1 MDFQKPRRA
10 CLKIFPLL
18 SVLLVTPAGATDTDV
33 YLNRTGTIAPNVV
46 FSMDTSGSMTNNQIM
61 VAPDYKPETRYTG
74 AFKKNGV
81 YFSVD
86 GRIPSSADG
95 LSTTTFENV
104 KHCDFGRRKI
114 AEDGF
119 VAVRA
124 AVSFEETATSVHYAK
139 DVWFP
144 ANRVHFELFSNGSSR
159 VECQDDAGV
168 HGAAGGGS
176 ALYAS
181 RNTGQLYTSSTA
193 EEVDWS
199 KYPYVVIYSGNY
211 LNYKLNPGALISET
225 RAFLQERVVK
235 DAIKRTPEIFAGLV
249 FFDDKIIPGGSW
261 FNEADTTYYGA
272 VRSAVKD
279 NSIRSNQSLLL
290 QTVGTASY
298 DNATPLGTAL
308 LEILHYYHGKSPL
321 IAPVNATD
329 QDAMDGEKYKSPIQ
343 SACQKNYVLFVT
355 DGSPFNDVEAEK
367 HFKVE
372 KIDYPEYQE
381 ILRKDKCEGN
391 CLDEVAQYLSQA
403 DAYGDT
409 TDNLYDLDGDGS
421 PDPQTVKVY
430 PVGMEIEEP
439 LLEDTAIAAGTKSY
453 YATNAVDFENA
464 IVDILATIKEQQG
477 ASMVTATA
485 SVDAY
490 SKVSN
495 RNFLYFGMFEPTSN
509 YQWNGNLKKYRIAY
523 KNTGDGN
530 PRNDVAYVT
539 DKSNSDPEIA
549 TNTGQLIPAAHS
561 YWSSRADG
569 NNSMV
574 GGVIDRLKQKT
585 NRKISGINN
594 WNTGR
599 QSVFSAQ
606 NKLELSNTL
615 FSNEMGA
622 KDRSDSERTA
632 IVDYALGKDVHD
644 EDKDNDTEEQRG
656 HLGAI
661 VRSGP
666 VTVQYGAAN
675 GAPEIMVFAVT
686 TDGVLHAFNDETG
699 DEVWSVVMTDA
710 YSRLV
715 EQYDNQGSF
724 APWWGIDGGITPHV
738 IDKNANGIIESGD
751 KVYLYINTGLGLRK
765 WLVLDVSQ
773 ANKGSNG
780 IFMMARSEPPIDNS
794 TSPPTPNTGWEEF
807 GMATARMIPISYRL
821 AGDAGGK
828 KRSAFLYANGY
839 DPMAEFSYGENA
851 MGRGL
856 TLHESDE
863 TKLSSFGRVLWKATR
878 STGGYPDM
886 KFGFA
891 TTPTTVDMDGDGFAD
906 LIYAIDV
913 NAQLWRFH
921 RNRSANS
928 VNQLFSGGILAKLGS
943 DAAGSRRRTYKRV
956 DAAVVTA
963 GGAPFVLLAV
973 GTGDRMNPLSAS
985 ETNRLHILFDRTAAS
1000 GQKPSQIITAADLY
1014 DATSNVM
1021 GEGSDTEKED
1031 AAKKI
1036 DASSGWYIDL
1046 PLGQK
1051 AISAPLI
1058 STGIANFPV
1067 YRPNTA
1073 MLQQCE
1079 NTGIGDGLLYRLNV
1093 LTAEPVTDFSGD
1105 GSLRQ
1110 LDRYT
1115 KLNASGIPGDAVAHT
1130 SSTGVRTIFTNL
1142 QGFVADP
1149 DESDPNTPSEEGT
1162 GFFGGSAGY
1171 WFEAE

>member
-1 MDFQKPRRA
+1 MDFHKPKRV
-10 CLKIFPLL
+10 CLKTFPLL
-18 SVLLVTPAGATDTDV
+18 SLLLITAVDATDTDV

-46 FSMDTSGSMTNNQIM
+46 FSMDTSGSMTDNQIQ
-61 VAPDYKPETRYTG
+61 VAADYKPSTQYTG
-74 AFKKNGV
+74 PFLENGA

-95 LSTTTFENV
+95 LSATTFNNV
-104 KHCDFGRRKI
+104 KHCDFAQDKVSG
-114 AEDGF
+114 DGF

-124 AVSFEETATSVHYAK
+124 AVSFEEAATSIHYAK
-139 DVWFP
+139 NVWFP
-144 ANRVHFELFSNGSSR
+144 ANRVHFDLFNDGSVR

-181 RNTGQLYTSSTA
+181 RNTGQLYTGSAA

-199 KYPYVVIYSGNY
+199 KYPYVVIFSGNY
-211 LNYKLNPGALISET
+211 LNYKLNPGVLEWET

-249 FFDDKIIPGGSW
+249 FFDDKLVDGGDWS
-261 FNEADTTYYGA
+261 NNDDYIYYGA
-272 VRSAVKD
+272 VKSAVKD

-290 QTVGTASY
+290 QTVESAVY
-298 DNATPLGTAL
+298 NNATPLGTAL

-321 IAPVNATD
+321 VAPDYATD
-329 QDAMDGEKYKSPIQ
+329 QTAMDGTKYKSPIQ

-355 DGSPFNDVEAEK
+355 DGSPYWDLEAEK

-372 KIDYPEYQE
+372 KIDYPEYQQ
-381 ILRKDKCEGN
+381 ILQKNQCDGN
-391 CLDEVAQYLSQA
+391 CLDEVAQYLSKA
-403 DAYGDT
+403 DAYGDAS
-409 TDNLYDLDGDGS
+409 DNLYDLDGDGS
-421 PDPQTVKVY
+421 PDPQTVKVF
-430 PVGMEIEEP
+430 PVGMEIEER
-439 LLEDTAIAAGTKSY
+439 LLEQTAIAGGTKSY
-453 YATNAVDFENA
+453 YATNAIDFENA

-523 KNTGDGN
+523 KNAGDSN

-539 DKSNSDPEIA
+539 DQNTSDPDIA
-549 TNTGQLIPAAHS
+549 TDTGQLIPEAHS
-561 YWSSRADG
+561 YWSARADG

-574 GGVIDRLKQKT
+574 GGVVDRLKQKT
-585 NRKISGINN
+585 NRKVSGINN
-594 WNTGR
+594 WNTSR

-606 NKLELSNTL
+606 NKLELSNTF
-615 FSNEMGA
+615 FSDEMGA
-622 KDRSDSERTA
+622 KDRSDTERTA

-644 EDKDNDTEEQRG
+644 EDNDNDTAEQRG

-675 GAPEIMVFAVT
+675 GTPEILVFAVT
-686 TDGVLHAFNDETG
+686 TDGVLHAFDDETG

-715 EQYDNQGSF
+715 EQHDNQGSF

-738 IDKNANGIIESGD
+738 IDKNANGIIESDD

-773 ANKGSNG
+773 AHKGPTD
-780 IFMMARSEPPIDNS
+780 ILMMARSEPPFDNN
-794 TSPPTPNTGWEEF
+794 TNPPTPNTGWEEF

-839 DPMAEFSYGENA
+839 DPMAEFSYGENT

-863 TKLSSFGRVLWKATR
+863 TELSSFGKVLWKATR

-886 KFGFA
+886 RFGFA

-921 RNRSANS
+921 RNISATS

-943 DAAGSRRRTYKRV
+943 DVPGSRRRTYKRV

-963 GGAPFVLLAV
+963 GGNPFVLLAV

-985 ETNRLHILFDRTAAS
+985 ETNRLHVLFDRTAVS
-1000 GQKPSQIITAADLY
+1000 GQTPSQVMTAADLY
-1014 DATSNVM
+1014 DATANII
-1021 GEGSDTEKED
+1021 GEGSDAEKEN
-1031 AAKKI
+1031 AAQKI
-1036 DASSGWYIDL
+1036 DASSGWYINL

-1058 STGIANFPV
+1058 SNGIVNFPV

-1073 MLQQCE
+1073 TLQQCE
-1079 NTGIGDGLLYRLNV
+1079 NTGIGDGLLYRLHV
-1093 LTAEPVTDFSGD
+1093 LTGEPVTDFSGD
-1105 GSLRQ
+1105 GSLGQ
-1110 LDRYT
+1110 SDRYV

-1149 DESDPNTPSEEGT
+1149 DKSDPNTPSET
-1162 GFFGGSAGY
+1162 GSDFFGNSAGY